1 MVIVL
6 MFVLFKICFGVMYLC
21 NKLIK
26 LSIVIILCFKMLLF
40 RRGKMGLRNLIKF
53 DVRNFYY

>member
-1 MVIVL
+1 MVIML
-6 MFVLFKICFGVMYLC
+6 MLVLFKICFGVMYIC

-40 RRGKMGLRNLIKF
+40 RKGKDGIEKF
-53 DVRNFYY
+53 N

>member
-1 MVIVL
+1 ML
-6 MFVLFKICFGVMYLC
+6 VLFKICFGVMYKC

-26 LSIVIILCFKMLLF
+26 LSIIIILCFKMLLF
-40 RRGKMGLRNLIKF
+40 RRGKMGLRILIKF